1 MKFVVYET
9 ESGCKFRC
17 TETQRDTIREL
28 EQIQRGG
35 IGTVHGYVAKSGRVT
50 PEKADIQFI
59 TAFST
64 ERLYERKIAALDNVT
79 FADVAERLDLD
90 NPKLGKLTE
99 AERQNIFE
107 TRKSNEMA
115 SLQKT
120 LDGDRSDTHRQAH
133 DRCYCHVGQGIKV
146 HYRTEKDS
154 DGIRQPILVNG
165 LPVVESIMLTILEIK
180 RKVIEPGEYKKVNSG
195 APVLMSNAIKSVL
208 NKRSVGLKTLSLKED
223 NFDSIVVDKREFLPE
238 DVEGIPADLFLR
250 G

>member
-1 MKFVVYET
+1 MKFVVHKT
-9 ESGCKFRC
+9 ESGCEFRC
-17 TETQRDTIREL
+17 TEAQRETIQTL
-28 EQIQRGG
+28 ETINRGG

-50 PEKADIQFI
+50 PETADIQFI

-64 ERLYERKIAALDNVT
+64 ERLYERKREALENIEFSDIAD
-79 FADVAERLDLD
+79 RLDLS
-90 NPKLGKLTE
+90 NPKLSTLTE
-99 AERQNIFE
+99 AERESTFE
-107 TRKSNEMA
+107 ARKQKEVD

-120 LDGDRSDTHRQAH
+120 LDGDRSDAHRQAH
-133 DRCYCHVGQGIKV
+133 DRCYCQVGQGIKV

-154 DGIRQPILVNG
+154 DGLKQPILVNG

-223 NFDSIVVDKREFLPE
+223 NFDRIVVDKKEFLPE
-238 DVEGIPADLFLR
+238 NVEGIPAELFIR
-250 G
+250 P

>member
-1 MKFVVYET
+1 MKFVVYNT
-9 ESGCKFRC
+9 ESGCEFRC
-17 TETQRDTIREL
+17 TEAQRDTIKEL
-28 EQIQRGG
+28 ETINRGG
-35 IGTVHGYVAKSGRVT
+35 IGTVRGYVATSGRVT

-64 ERLYERKIAALDNVT
+64 ERLYERKLNALDAIT
-79 FADVAERLDLD
+79 FDDVAQRLDED
-90 NPKLGKLTE
+90 NPKIGTLSEK
-99 AERQNIFE
+99 ERQDIFE
-107 TRKSNEMA
+107 TRKGNEMA

-120 LDGDRSDTHRQAH
+120 LDGDRSDAHRQAH

-154 DGIRQPILVNG
+154 DGIKQPILVNG

-238 DVEGIPADLFLR
+238 NIEGIPADLFIR

>member
-17 TETQRDTIREL
+17 TEAQRETIQQL
-28 EQIQRGG
+28 EQINRGG
-35 IGTVHGYVAKSGRVT
+35 IGTVRGYVAKSGRVT

-64 ERLYERKIAALDNVT
+64 ERLYERKINALDGVT
-79 FADVAERLDLD
+79 FADVADRLDLN
-90 NPKLGKLTE
+90 NPKLAKLTE
-99 AERQNIFE
+99 DERRTTFE
-107 TRKSNEMA
+107 TRKSNEMM

-120 LDGDRSDTHRQAH
+120 LKGDRSDAHRQAH

-146 HYRTEKDS
+146 HYRTEKDD
-154 DGIRQPILVNG
+154 DGIKQPILVND

-195 APVLMSNAIKSVL
+195 APVLIGNAIKSVL

-223 NFDSIVVDKREFLPE
+223 NFDSIVLDHKTFLPE
-238 DVEGIPADLFLR
+238 NVEGIPAELFLR